1 MPLYSLFL
9 SSFIVY
15 FSNFPLN
22 NYLYE
27 TVSLL
32 FAFYYAL
39 PLLFFFFLH
48 CPLIVYFFLSF
59 LNTPFYDNA
68 LDIFFDCVP
77 FIFWHCLINCSFIAL
92 PLFFLFI
99 TLPLY
104 FPFSTRTFF
113 FFPWQWPLNFYLCF
127 DIVAL
132 IFFKALFL
140 YLSFI

>member
-92 PLFFLFI
+92 PLFFSFYNTAPLF
-99 TLPLY
+99 
-104 FPFSTRTFF
+104 SFF
-113 FFPWQWPLNFYLCF
+113 YTHF
-127 DIVAL
+127 
-132 IFFKALFL
+132 LFL
-140 YLSFI
+140 SLTMTIKFLSMFWHCRFNFF